1 MIKKRKIDWLLLLP
15 YLGVSLIGLLIVFS
29 ASSYRLM
36 AEGEN
41 PLTLFSKQAIFIGLS
56 WLLIAFIFHVK
67 SNVLTKG
74 NTSKRIASDR
84 VG

>member
-41 PLTLFSKQAIFIGLS
+41 P
-56 WLLIAFIFHVK
+56 
-67 SNVLTKG
+67 
-74 NTSKRIASDR
+74 
-84 VG
+84 

>member
-1 MIKKRKIDWLLLLP
+1 MCETPDLLVFLLTFGVFFRLFTVDSLVSNNYLMKGELYMIKKRKIDWLLLLP

-41 PLTLFSKQAIFIGLS
+41 PLTLFSK
-56 WLLIAFIFHVK
+56 
-67 SNVLTKG
+67 
-74 NTSKRIASDR
+74 
-84 VG
+84 